1 MIIPTYVI
9 GGHGRN
15 ITCLDSGLTSWHPED
30 VRRRYCHFCAE
41 FQDDKETKARP
52 REGSA
57 DIPAPGDPFGD
68 WS

>member
-9 GGHGRN
+9 GGYGRN
-15 ITCLDSGLTSWHPED
+15 ILCLDCGLTSWHPED

-41 FQDDKETKARP
+41 LHDDKEKKAARK
-52 REGSA
+52 RSA
-57 DIPAPGDPFGD
+57 ESPAQDDFPD